1 LLADPKAVELHQ
13 LGLVEFYRDPRP
25 EGVEVIGPPARRH
38 GNWHDRIHRQVEGTS
53 GGRHGGA
60 DRPGLRATRRG
71 EIIGRRP
78 LCRGAQFIYMC
89 QCQKNGWGP
98 PCKLRV
104 GPSAKIIKTFA
115 VRPAGRRGRD
125 PTSKI
130 NCRIVWRS
138 CRGLD
143 AADLVQA
150 LPHDR
155 TVALLSGM
163 SADRAADCSVTS
175 RNRPVLSFWAVST
188 AKHKHRFSGFLH
200 IRNIARGLAEYLN
213 GPL

>member
-1 LLADPKAVELHQ
+1 VRPCALADPMAVELHQ
-13 LGLVEFYRDPRP
+13 LGLVEFYRDPCP
-25 EGVEVIGPPARRH
+25 EGVE
-38 GNWHDRIHRQVEGTS
+38 VEGTS